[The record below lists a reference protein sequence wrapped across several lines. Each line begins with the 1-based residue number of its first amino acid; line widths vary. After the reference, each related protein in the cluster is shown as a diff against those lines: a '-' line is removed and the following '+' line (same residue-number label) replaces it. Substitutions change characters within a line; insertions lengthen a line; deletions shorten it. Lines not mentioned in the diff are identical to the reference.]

1 MQQIKDIMTRDV
13 AVAQLDDTLQTA
25 AQTMQRLNIGA
36 LPVCEGDTLAGML
49 TDRDITVRGVAAGLN
64 PTSALVRQV
73 MSGDVL
79 SCHADDTVDQVM
91 AAMGSSQVRR
101 LAVLGADRRIVG
113 IIALADLATRQAQ
126 RTDAILRSISAPAPL
141 L

>member
-13 AVAQLDDTLQTA
+13 AVAQLDDTLQSA

-36 LPVCEGDTLAGML
+36 LPVCEGSALAGML

-64 PTSALVRQV
+64 PGSALVRDV
-73 MSGDVL
+73 MSSDVL
-79 SCHADDTVDQVM
+79 SCQADDTVEQVM
-91 AAMGSSQVRR
+91 AAMGSAQVRR
-101 LAVLGADRRIVG
+101 LAVLDADRRIVG
-113 IIALADLATRQAQ
+113 IVALGDLAIRQTRH
-126 RTDAILRSISAPAPL
+126 TDATLRDISAPAPL